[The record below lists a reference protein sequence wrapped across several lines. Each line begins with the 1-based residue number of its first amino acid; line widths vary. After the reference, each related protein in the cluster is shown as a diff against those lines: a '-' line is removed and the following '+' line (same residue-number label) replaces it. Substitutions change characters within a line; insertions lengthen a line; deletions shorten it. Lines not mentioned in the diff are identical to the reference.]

1 MMARGSAVTEIGRAP
16 TDVFAVLADV
26 TKNARWASAS
36 IEGHLTSPGPVGVG
50 TTAREVTRF
59 LGRRMETDSEVIE
72 FIPGRRLAY
81 IVRSGSFPF
90 AGAFDVEPDGAG
102 SRVTATFEAT
112 PTGMFRLL
120 GPVFIRLAT
129 RQFARDLGSLKRRME
144 AQEM

>member
-1 MMARGSAVTEIGRAP
+1 MARGSARTVIERP
-16 TDVFAVLADV
+16 PSDVFAVLADV

-72 FIPGRRLAY
+72 FIAGRRLAY
-81 IVRSGSFPF
+81 VVRSGPFPF
-90 AGAFDVEPDGAG
+90 AGAFDVEPEGTG

-112 PTGMFRLL
+112 PTGIFRLL
-120 GPVFIRLAT
+120 GPLFIRLAT
-129 RQFARDLGSLKRRME
+129 RQFALDLESLKRRME
-144 AQEM
+144 AHEL